1 MFFLSQF
8 RAVAAQI
15 ILTTR
20 RVNTAGSINATHT
33 EASKAEED
41 FRKLQEQKKAQDLYL
56 NKLIKDQEDLDQKAL
71 DYQAQADAM
80 LQQSEEIMNIVSIVM
95 ISRKKLLL
103 LIFFVKLKIFLGP
116 KKRRGNGKSTIG
128 KNSYHAKMD
137 YWSYQLE

>member
-1 MFFLSQF
+1 MNVDFTKKMFFFSQF

-80 LQQSEEIMNIVSIVM
+80 LQQSEEIMNIVSTIVM
-95 ISRKKLLL
+95 ISRKKLII
-103 LIFFVKLKIFLGP
+103 IFYM
-116 KKRRGNGKSTIG
+116 KS
-128 KNSYHAKMD
+128 S
-137 YWSYQLE
+137 L

>member
-1 MFFLSQF
+1 MISQKLFFPQI

-56 NKLIKDQEDLDQKAL
+56 NKLTKDQEDLDQKAL

-95 ISRKKLLL
+95 ISRKK
-103 LIFFVKLKIFLGP
+103 
-116 KKRRGNGKSTIG
+116 R
-128 KNSYHAKMD
+128 Y
-137 YWSYQLE
+137 YY

>member
-1 MFFLSQF
+1 M
-8 RAVAAQI
+8 AAQI

-80 LQQSEEIMNIVSIVM
+80 LQQSEEIMNIVSTIVM

-103 LIFFVKLKIFLGP
+103 IFYVKLKIILGP
-116 KKRRGNGKSTIG
+116 KKRRGNGKSSTG
-128 KNSYHAKMD
+128 KNGYHAKMD
-137 YWSYQLE
+137 YCSHKLE

>member
-1 MFFLSQF
+1 MVLLSKSEIDFTIFMKLISRQKNFFSQF

-95 ISRKKLLL
+95 ISQEKYIVT
-103 LIFFVKLKIFLGP
+103 IFF
-116 KKRRGNGKSTIG
+116 S
-128 KNSYHAKMD
+128 
-137 YWSYQLE
+137 

>member
-1 MFFLSQF
+1 MSTRSFITPILINFSYSPF

-20 RVNTAGSINATHT
+20 RVNTAGSINATTT

-56 NKLIKDQEDLDQKAL
+56 NKLTKDQEDLDQKAL

-80 LQQSEEIMNIVSIVM
+80 LQQSDEIMNIVS
-95 ISRKKLLL
+95 
-103 LIFFVKLKIFLGP
+103 
-116 KKRRGNGKSTIG
+116 
-128 KNSYHAKMD
+128 
-137 YWSYQLE
+137 

>member
-1 MFFLSQF
+1 MYYPDLKNISSAIPY

-56 NKLIKDQEDLDQKAL
+56 NKLTKDQEDLDQKAL

-80 LQQSEEIMNIVSIVM
+80 LQQSDEIMNIVSTQRA
-95 ISRKKLLL
+95 RKIK
-103 LIFFVKLKIFLGP
+103 KIQA
-116 KKRRGNGKSTIG
+116 
-128 KNSYHAKMD
+128 KNS
-137 YWSYQLE
+137 

>member
-1 MFFLSQF
+1 MVLLLKSEFNFTKIFVKLISWKFSWNWFQGNFHEIDFTKKNVFPQF

-80 LQQSEEIMNIVSIVM
+80 LQQSEEIMNIVS
-95 ISRKKLLL
+95 
-103 LIFFVKLKIFLGP
+103 
-116 KKRRGNGKSTIG
+116 
-128 KNSYHAKMD
+128 
-137 YWSYQLE
+137 

>member
-1 MFFLSQF
+1 MVLLSKSEIDFTKIFMKLISQKIFFSQF

-80 LQQSEEIMNIVSIVM
+80 LQQSEEIMNIVSTIVM
-95 ISRKKLLL
+95 ISCKKLLL
-103 LIFFVKLKIFLGP
+103 IFYVKLKIILGP
-116 KKRRGNGKSTIG
+116 KKRRGN
-128 KNSYHAKMD
+128 
-137 YWSYQLE
+137 

>member
-1 MFFLSQF
+1 MKNESYRIRRPLVPRAREDGICQIPQVTPILINFSYSPF

-56 NKLIKDQEDLDQKAL
+56 NKLTKDQEDLDQKAL

-80 LQQSEEIMNIVSIVM
+80 LQQSDEIMNIVCI
-95 ISRKKLLL
+95 
-103 LIFFVKLKIFLGP
+103 
-116 KKRRGNGKSTIG
+116 
-128 KNSYHAKMD
+128 
-137 YWSYQLE
+137 

>member
-1 MFFLSQF
+1 M
-8 RAVAAQI
+8 
-15 ILTTR
+15 
-20 RVNTAGSINATHT
+20 
-33 EASKAEED
+33 
-41 FRKLQEQKKAQDLYL
+41 YL

>member
-1 MFFLSQF
+1 MAWTFFNFLAHALHVKPQKCRMPVPDRVLPQFFLIIFSYT

-80 LQQSEEIMNIVSIVM
+80 LQQSDEIMNIVSTQRA
-95 ISRKKLLL
+95 RKIK
-103 LIFFVKLKIFLGP
+103 KIQA
-116 KKRRGNGKSTIG
+116 
-128 KNSYHAKMD
+128 KNS
-137 YWSYQLE
+137 

>member
-1 MFFLSQF
+1 M
-8 RAVAAQI
+8 
-15 ILTTR
+15 
-20 RVNTAGSINATHT
+20 
-33 EASKAEED
+33 
-41 FRKLQEQKKAQDLYL
+41 YL

-80 LQQSEEIMNIVSIVM
+80 LQQSEEIMNIVSTIVM

-103 LIFFVKLKIFLGP
+103 LIFFMKLKIFLGP